1 MKKILK
7 GLFLSFILTFAFIAN
22 LVLKPNCVEVNAA
35 STNKY
40 ILDMSY
46 TKTYT
51 TYGSPEIV
59 TNETGTTIEFGGYNP
74 RTFELYIYGTS
85 HNSSVVTAENGHLF
99 NFSDVTIAVETD
111 YDVGRT
117 NQISSYSIRG
127 IDGTVVASST
137 TKSQPTT
144 LYSGN
149 LQDGSYYINLVW
161 YVEDYM
167 TSQPNYT
174 KTTGTYSITYSF
186 VVDGNAPTI
195 TGATTSTTYYKNDDF
210 TISASD
216 SGSGV
221 ASLYVKAP
229 NTNTFTETSNPIAIE
244 NGKDG
249 LYTFYAV
256 DNAGNTSLTHYV
268 YYDGSVP
275 IGKITNSSGTTI
287 TSSATNVQF
296 YYNATDSASGIFEF
310 QWKTPTSSVWK
321 TYADGTLTILADNG
335 TYYFRARDNAGN
347 YSEIKSIT
355 FDTKVPTMSFYNED
369 GDVANGSKVN
379 SDYIAFRTD
388 GTGSTI
394 RSIYVL
400 MPDTSSY
407 VSADSMTQFLASGT
421 YSFYCYDNAGNRSKT
436 YSVTLDNEAPVL
448 KVDNATFGETTTNSF
463 RVTAEDDSVYELYY
477 KGPNDL
483 DYCVSSD
490 NYVDVTTDMAEGR
503 YYFYATDELGNRSE
517 EVYIDLSL
525 PLPEIL
531 IQYDESTN
539 HYTLT
544 WFDGSLSV
552 GVNGMEYFSGAKLTE
567 EGKYEILVIAQN
579 GKTNTY
585 NVTIDHKWVIVAK
598 IEATCLAEGYTVNE
612 CLTCDGVIYGNWTGI
627 GDHDVVVDDVIEPT
641 CTTKGYTKY
650 HCDYCLSQWESN
662 YVDAL
667 GHNLEVNYVIEATCD
682 NEGYTVYY
690 CTTCMEEV
698 IDDYVEP
705 YEHEFYVADKVEA
718 NCVREGYTINKCK
731 HCDVVINGEWT
742 GIGDHSYTEK
752 EVVAPTC
759 STEGYTIYFCDIC
772 LIERNDNYVD
782 KLSHNLKVDYVI
794 EATCDNEGYTVY
806 YCTTCMEEVIDDYVE
821 PYEHEFYVADTVEAN
836 CVREGYTI
844 NKCKHCDVVINGN
857 WTGIGEHSYTEKKV
871 VAPTCSTEG
880 YTIYFCDVCLI
891 ERNDNYVDKLPHDY
905 EETTYESN
913 CMNQGYTNYKCLVCG
928 YTYNDNYTE
937 TKEHDYEVTNK
948 VGNCEE
954 EGSITYKCT
963 LCGYTYT
970 ENVGYGNHSYI
981 TTIIDPTCLENG
993 YTKYECSLCK
1003 DVYYDNYKN
1012 ATGHDYERNVVEP
1025 TCTTNGYTEYRCENC
1040 GDNYQ
1045 GNITYAVGHKYIET
1059 QREPTCTESG
1069 GTFHTCIF
1077 CSNEYKTN
1085 EILPVGHSYNTEILK
1100 EPNCTNEGKR
1110 RYYCTKCADEYTIII
1125 PAPGHNYQL
1134 LSENNKNGVV
1144 ERTYKCS
1151 DCGDNY
1157 SESLGDQ
1164 YDKVATYIIDL
1175 VNKYSPYIIYVFTA
1189 TVGVWSIG
1197 MGVAY
1202 AVATKNE
1209 DKVKAKKM
1217 LVNYI
1222 IGIVAIFVILVAL
1235 PYLVKGIAILLS

>member
-7 GLFLSFILTFAFIAN
+7 GLFLSFILTFAFITN

-40 ILDMSY
+40 ILNMSY

-59 TNETGTTIEFGGYNP
+59 TNDTGTTIEFGGYNP

-195 TGATTSTTYYKNDDF
+195 TGASTSTKYYKNDDF
-210 TISASD
+210 IVSASD

-229 NTNTFTETSNPIAIE
+229 NTNTFIETSNPIAIE

-287 TSSATNVQF
+287 SGSATNVQF
-296 YYNATDSASGIFEF
+296 YYNATDSASGIAEF

-321 TYADGTLTILADNG
+321 TYANGTLTILADNG

-347 YSEIKSIT
+347 YSEIKSMV

-448 KVDNATFGETTTNSF
+448 KVDNAIFGETTINSF

-517 EVYIDLSL
+517 EVYVDLSL

-552 GVNGMEYFSGAKLTE
+552 GVNGMEYFSGAKLTK
-567 EGKYEILVIAQN
+567 EGDYEILVIAQN

-585 NVTIDHKWVIVAK
+585 NVTIDHKWVITGYV
-598 IEATCLAEGYTVNE
+598 EATCLSGGYSINE
-612 CLTCDGVIYGNWTGI
+612 CLTCDGEIYGNWTEL
-627 GDHDVVVDDVIEPT
+627 GDHDAEIVDVVEPT
-641 CTTKGYTKY
+641 CITKGYTKY
-650 HCDYCLSQWESN
+650 HCNFCLSQWESN

-667 GHNLEVNYVIEATCD
+667 GHNLEVDYVVYATCD

-742 GIGDHSYTEK
+742 GIGEHSYTEK

-759 STEGYTIYFCDIC
+759 STEGYTIYFCD
-772 LIERNDNYVD
+772 
-782 KLSHNLKVDYVI
+782 
-794 EATCDNEGYTVY
+794 
-806 YCTTCMEEVIDDYVE
+806 
-821 PYEHEFYVADTVEAN
+821 
-836 CVREGYTI
+836 
-844 NKCKHCDVVINGN
+844 
-857 WTGIGEHSYTEKKV
+857 
-871 VAPTCSTEG
+871 
-880 YTIYFCDVCLI
+880 VCFI

-928 YTYNDNYTE
+928 YSYNDNYTE
-937 TKEHDYEVTNK
+937 TEEHDYEVTNK
-948 VGNCEE
+948 AGSCEE
-954 EGSITYKCT
+954 EGSITYKCS

-970 ENVGYGNHSYI
+970 ENVGYGNHSYL
-981 TTIIDPTCLENG
+981 TTIIDPTCLEKG

-1025 TCTTNGYTEYRCENC
+1025 TCTTNGYSEYRCENC

-1125 PAPGHNYQL
+1125 PATGHNYQL